1 MGGEEG
7 HGALAELATCLELRG
22 ITSLGIRLWP
32 SGLVL
37 SVTPNLSVHW
47 SSERFHWHEGREQ
60 RSHAGDDADG
70 AAEKL
75 AELYR
80 RLMGPVFQVEARDQR

>member
-1 MGGEEG
+1 MSREEG

-22 ITSLGIRLWP
+22 ITSLGVRLWP
-32 SGLVL
+32 SGVVL

-47 SSERFHWHEGREQ
+47 VSEGFRWHEGREQ
-60 RSHAGDDADG
+60 RFHPGDDPNG

-75 AELYR
+75 AELHR
-80 RLMGPVFQVEARDQR
+80 RLTGPVFQVEARDQL